1 MKLNKDWE
9 VDIIKYRGRADL
21 YDVHEIVDV
30 NKSAKAIAFMFN
42 DDEQA
47 LNERLICA
55 APKMYEI
62 LAEINAY
69 DFHIENIY
77 ERVAKLLAYID
88 GGKS

>member
-1 MKLNKDWE
+1 MKLNKNWKL
-9 VDIIKYRGRADL
+9 KYHAR
-21 YDVHEIVDV
+21 DVCEIVDL
-30 NKSAKAIAFMFN
+30 NKSAKTVALVFN
-42 DDEQA
+42 NDEQA

-55 APKMYEI
+55 APKMYKI

-88 GGKS
+88 GGNS